1 MLPLLPGPEPLAMVS
16 SERSHPL
23 KSWKPCLVASIPN
36 PGKTHLT
43 NGACA
48 ACLQPTWR
56 HQERLTQITVSVVAH
71 GCCLPLGLKRQ
82 CFPQPLAEG
91 LTRSYLF
98 TQDRC
103 NRAGEEHLR
112 EDNSPSVLVD
122 AYWLGAL
129 GKAFAS
135 DTENI
140 LEATS

>member
-1 MLPLLPGPEPLAMVS
+1 MSTAYMETSGKAHPDNSFCGGTWVLPPTRPEVGP
-16 SERSHPL
+16 
-23 KSWKPCLVASIPN
+23 
-36 PGKTHLT
+36 
-43 NGACA
+43 
-48 ACLQPTWR
+48 PTR
-56 HQERLTQITVSVVAH
+56 
-71 GCCLPLGLKRQ
+71 
-82 CFPQPLAEG
+82 PQPLAEG